1 MKIKLAKNELIH
13 FVGIGGIGMSGL
25 ALIMNELGFKV
36 QGSDISNNKNIERLR
51 QKKIRV
57 LIGHKKQN
65 IKNASIL
72 VISSAIKNNN
82 KELMLAKKKK
92 LPIYIRGEMLA
103 HIVSLMRN
111 IVIAGSHG
119 KTTTTSLICK
129 IFSKAKID
137 PTIINGGVLNSFGNS
152 AKLGK
157 SNWCILESDESDGS
171 FVKVPQTYSVITNID
186 KEHLDFYKSMDNLEN
201 KFISF
206 IEKTPSFGK
215 AFICVDDK
223 NNRKILKKIKN
234 NNYYS
239 YGTKKGSNFQIL
251 NISQNVKFSKF
262 DLKIELPGISKKLI
276 KNIKV
281 PTIGMHNVRNAA
293 ASVAVSSS
301 VGISENIIKRA
312 LSEFEGVQRR
322 FTKVF
327 TYNNVSFYDDYAH
340 HPTEIKEV
348 MNGISEVYKKKKII
362 CIFQPHRISR
372 LRALRKEFSYA
383 FSKANTVILC
393 PIYKAGESIKLG
405 FKYINFAKE
414 IIKNSKVKI
423 ILIKN
428 EIDLAKFT
436 KQNIYGDQLVVS
448 MGAGS
453 VSSWIRNLPKLL

>member
-57 LIGHKKQN
+57 WIGHKKQN

-82 KELMLAKKKK
+82 KELMFAKKKK

-119 KTTTTSLICK
+119 KTTTTSLISK

-281 PTIGMHNVRNAA
+281 PIIGMHNVRNAA

-301 VGISENIIKRA
+301 VGISQNIIKRA

-393 PIYKAGESIKLG
+393 PIYKAGENIKLG

>member
-82 KELMLAKKKK
+82 KELMFAKKKK

-119 KTTTTSLICK
+119 KTTTTSLISK

-393 PIYKAGESIKLG
+393 PIYKAGENVKLG

>member
-327 TYNNVSFYDDYAH
+327 TYNSVSFYDDYAH

-348 MNGISEVYKKKKII
+348 INGISEVYKKKKII

-383 FSKANTVILC
+383 FSKANTVVLC

>member
-57 LIGHKKQN
+57 WIGHKKQN

-82 KELMLAKKKK
+82 KELMFAKKKK

-119 KTTTTSLICK
+119 KTTTTSLISK

-281 PTIGMHNVRNAA
+281 PIIGMHNVRNAA

-393 PIYKAGESIKLG
+393 PIYKAGENIKLG

>member
-82 KELMLAKKKK
+82 KELMFAKKKK

-119 KTTTTSLICK
+119 KTTTTSLISK

-393 PIYKAGESIKLG
+393 PIYKAGENIKLG

>member
-72 VISSAIKNNN
+72 VISSAKKNNN

-119 KTTTTSLICK
+119 KTTTTSLISK

-348 MNGISEVYKKKKII
+348 INGISEVYKKKKII

-393 PIYKAGESIKLG
+393 PIYKAGENIKLG

>member
-13 FVGIGGIGMSGL
+13 FLGIGGIGMSGL

-57 LIGHKKQN
+57 WIGHKKQN

-82 KELMLAKKKK
+82 KELMFAKKKK

-119 KTTTTSLICK
+119 KTTTTSLISK

-281 PTIGMHNVRNAA
+281 PIIGMHNVRNAA

-393 PIYKAGESIKLG
+393 PIYKAGENIKLG

>member
-82 KELMLAKKKK
+82 KELMFAKKKK

-119 KTTTTSLICK
+119 KTTTTSLISK

-186 KEHLDFYKSMDNLEN
+186 KEHLDFYKSMNNLEN

-281 PTIGMHNVRNAA
+281 PIIGMHNIRNAA

-301 VGISENIIKRA
+301 VGISEKIIKRA

-348 MNGISEVYKKKKII
+348 INGISEVYKKKKII

-383 FSKANTVILC
+383 FSKVNTVVLC
-393 PIYKAGESIKLG
+393 PIYKAGENIKLG

-436 KQNIYGDQLVVS
+436 KQNIYGDQLVVG

>member
-82 KELMLAKKKK
+82 KELMFAKKKK

>member
-13 FVGIGGIGMSGL
+13 FLGIGGIGMSGL

-65 IKNASIL
+65 IKNTSIL

-82 KELMLAKKKK
+82 KELMFAKKKK

-119 KTTTTSLICK
+119 KTTTTSLISK

-281 PTIGMHNVRNAA
+281 PIIGMHNVRNAA

-301 VGISENIIKRA
+301 VGISQNIIKRA

-348 MNGISEVYKKKKII
+348 INGISEVYKKKKII

-393 PIYKAGESIKLG
+393 PIYKAGENIKLG

>member
-82 KELMLAKKKK
+82 KELMFAKKKK

-262 DLKIELPGISKKLI
+262 DLKIELPGTSKKLI

-383 FSKANTVILC
+383 FSKANTVVLC

>member
-25 ALIMNELGFKV
+25 AMIMKELGFRV
-36 QGSDISNNKNIERLR
+36 QGSDIANNKNIERLR
-51 QKKIRV
+51 QKKIRI

-72 VISSAIKNNN
+72 VISSAIKKKNI
-82 KELMLAKKKK
+82 ELVLAKKKK

-119 KTTTTSLICK
+119 KTTTTSLISK
-129 IFSKAKID
+129 IFTTAKID

-186 KEHLDFYKSMDNLEN
+186 KEHLDFYKSMNNLEN

-215 AFICVDDK
+215 AFICTDDK

-239 YGTKKGSNFQIL
+239 YGTKEGSNFQIL
-251 NISQNVKFSKF
+251 NISQEVDFSKF
-262 DLKIELPGISKKLI
+262 DLKIELPGISKKFI

-281 PTIGMHNVRNAA
+281 PTIGMHNIRNAA

-301 VGISENIIKRA
+301 VGISEKIIKRA
-312 LSEFEGVQRR
+312 LIEFEGVQRR
-322 FTKVF
+322 FTKIF
-327 TYNNVSFYDDYAH
+327 TYNSVSFYDDYAH
-340 HPTEIKEV
+340 HPTEIREV
-348 MNGISEVYKKKKII
+348 INGISQVYKNKKII

-372 LRALRKEFSYA
+372 LKSLRKEFSYA
-383 FSKANTVILC
+383 FNKVNTVVLC
-393 PIYKAGESIKLG
+393 PIYKAGENMKLG
-405 FKYINFAKE
+405 FKYKNFAKE
-414 IIKNSKVKI
+414 MIKNSKVKI

-428 EIDLAKFT
+428 EIDLAKFVR
-436 KQNIYGDQLVVS
+436 QNIYGDQLVVS

-453 VSSWIRNLPKLL
+453 VSSWVRNLPKLL

>member
-65 IKNASIL
+65 IKNTSIL

-82 KELMLAKKKK
+82 KELMFAKKKK

-383 FSKANTVILC
+383 FSKANTVVLC

>member
-65 IKNASIL
+65 IKNTSIL

-82 KELMLAKKKK
+82 KELMFAKKKK

-119 KTTTTSLICK
+119 KTTTTSLISK

-281 PTIGMHNVRNAA
+281 PIIGMHNVRNAA

-301 VGISENIIKRA
+301 VGISQNIIKRA

-393 PIYKAGESIKLG
+393 PIYKAGENIKLG